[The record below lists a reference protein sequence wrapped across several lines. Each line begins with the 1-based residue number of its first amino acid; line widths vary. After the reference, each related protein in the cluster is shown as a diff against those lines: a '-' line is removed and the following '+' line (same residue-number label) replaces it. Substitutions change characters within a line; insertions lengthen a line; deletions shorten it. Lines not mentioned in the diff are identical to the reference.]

1 MTLAEQ
7 RAYHQRKAEQAYTR
21 RLKRLKDPDYRAA
34 VISMSLKRLEEG
46 EPLYGDSLFRRTYKD
61 LFVAEVEEDADAV
74 NYQLGRM
81 YQGWT

>member
-1 MTLAEQ
+1 LTLAEQ

-21 RLKRLKDPDYRAA
+21 RLKRLKDSDYRAA

-46 EPLYGDSLFRRTYKD
+46 EPLYGDSLFRREYKD
-61 LFVAEVEEDADAV
+61 LFVAEMEEDADAL

>member
-1 MTLAEQ
+1 
-7 RAYHQRKAEQAYTR
+7 
-21 RLKRLKDPDYRAA
+21 
-34 VISMSLKRLEEG
+34 MSLKRLEEG